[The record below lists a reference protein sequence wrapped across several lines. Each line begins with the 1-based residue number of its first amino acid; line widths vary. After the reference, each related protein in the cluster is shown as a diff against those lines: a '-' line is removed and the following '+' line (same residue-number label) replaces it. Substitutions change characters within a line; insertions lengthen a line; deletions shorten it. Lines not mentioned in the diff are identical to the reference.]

1 MSIRFSKKVVA
12 LSAGLTVLS
21 PSLATFA
28 EEQQEINN
36 NRPITVQELDTTEQ
50 LTVSDEQALKSIKES
65 FKDVDGRGIRQE
77 EVTDKIEPAAEETGT
92 LIVPNE
98 SNRVKDGLSSLTPR
112 INSTINGVPF
122 IEWIVP
128 KGNPDIRPGYH
139 MTPQYITIH
148 ETDNPGVGA
157 GAKNHA
163 QYLYNQATGKTDRA
177 ASWHFTVDDKEIYQ
191 HLPINENGW
200 HAGDG
205 NGAGN
210 RQSIAIEIAVNRDGD
225 YNKAVENAEKLAA
238 YLMEETGV
246 TLNNVV
252 KHQKWSGKNCPAI
265 MINRGQWNAFL
276 NGVDKYY
283 NDNPSITPPKDDI
296 TGGWYEPHVREL
308 NRRGIMVGEGN
319 GIFAPNR
326 AVTRA
331 EFAQLI
337 SKSLNLPNGSAT
349 FKDLNVA
356 HPTLRDGIIRTA
368 SVGIIQGRGNGI
380 FDPNASITREEA
392 AIITDKAVQ
401 YKGIKGKEVSIPF
414 TDQDQIYDKTYVQR
428 LYSLGIVKGNGNN
441 EFVPKGITT
450 RGESAALL
458 INMLQVIEGGNPQPI
473 IGMAQIN
480 GIGVNIRSGAGTN
493 YSVIRKATKG
503 ERVSVYEEKNGW
515 LRISNKE
522 WVFYDASYIN
532 YKKNIKINR

>member
-21 PSLATFA
+21 SPLASFA
-28 EEQQEINN
+28 EEQQEVNTSK
-36 NRPITVQELDTTEQ
+36 PITIQEQGNGDQ
-50 LTVSDEQALKSIKES
+50 LIVSDEQALKSIEES
-65 FKDVDGRGIRQE
+65 FKDVDGRGISRE
-77 EVTDKIEPAAEETGT
+77 EVTGKIEPAEEETGT
-92 LIVPNE
+92 FIVPNE
-98 SNRVKDGLSSLTPR
+98 SNRVKDGISSLIPR
-112 INSTINGVPF
+112 ITSTIKDVPF
-122 IEWIVP
+122 TEWIVP

-139 MTPQYITIH
+139 MTPKYITIH
-148 ETDNPGVGA
+148 ETDNPSVGA
-157 GAKNHA
+157 GARNHA
-163 QYLYNQATGKTDRA
+163 QYLYNQAVGSTSRA

-210 RQSIAIEIAVNRDGD
+210 RESIAIEIAVNQDGD

-246 TLNNVV
+246 SLNNVV

-265 MINRGQWNAFL
+265 MINKGQWNAFL

-283 NDNPSITPPKDDI
+283 KDNPSITPPKDDI
-296 TGGWYEPHVREL
+296 TGGWYESYIREL

-326 AVTRA
+326 KVTRG

-337 SKSLNLPNGSAT
+337 SRSLKLPNGSAS
-349 FKDLNVA
+349 FKDLNDA

-368 SVGIIQGRGNGI
+368 SVGIIQGRGNDI
-380 FDPNASITREEA
+380 FDPNAPITRDEA
-392 AIITDKAVQ
+392 AIITDRALQ
-401 YKGIKGKEVSIPF
+401 YKGIKGKEVNIPF
-414 TDQDQIYDKTYVQR
+414 TDQNQIYDKASVQR

-441 EFVPKGITT
+441 EFVPKGTAT
-450 RGESAALL
+450 RGESAAFLV
-458 INMLQVIEGGNPQPI
+458 NMLQVIEGGKPQPI

-493 YSVIRKATKG
+493 YSVIRKATTG
-503 ERVSVYEEKNGW
+503 EKVNVYEEKSGW
-515 LRISNKE
+515 LRISSKE
-522 WVFYDASYIN
+522 WVFYDASYID
-532 YKKNIKINR
+532 YKN